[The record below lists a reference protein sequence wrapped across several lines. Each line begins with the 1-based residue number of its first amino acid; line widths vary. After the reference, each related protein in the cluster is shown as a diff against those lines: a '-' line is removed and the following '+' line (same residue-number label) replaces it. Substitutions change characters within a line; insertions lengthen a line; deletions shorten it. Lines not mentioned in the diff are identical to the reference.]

1 MQKYRIVTKL
11 NNSMNR
17 NIIIT
22 GSAGN
27 LGKAV
32 VAKFK
37 REGFKVIAII
47 EPDSGDEVEDADD
60 VYQVDVTDEYSV
72 QEFSK
77 EYQMQYGELECMA
90 LLVGGFAM
98 GGIEET
104 SSRDLEKMIRLN
116 FFSAFNMVKYFLPMM
131 KKANNGTF
139 LFVGAKP
146 ALQPNEG
153 KDVLAYALS
162 KGLVIDLAEFT
173 ANETSDFKVRSHVF
187 VPSIIDT
194 PQNRESMPDA
204 DHGQWV
210 KPSEIAEA
218 MHYAASNVSLR
229 NMTFKLYGGV
239 Y

>member
-1 MQKYRIVTKL
+1 
-11 NNSMNR
+11 MNR

-27 LGKAV
+27 LGRAV
-32 VAKFK
+32 VSKFK
-37 REGFKVIAII
+37 REGFKVIAVI
-47 EPDSGDEVEDADD
+47 EPDSGHEVEDADD
-60 VYQVDVTDEYSV
+60 TYQVDVTDEPSV
-72 QEFSK
+72 EAFSK
-77 EYQMQYGELECMA
+77 EYQMQYGDLECVA
-90 LLVGGFAM
+90 LLVGGFGM
-98 GGIEET
+98 GGIEST
-104 SSRDLEKMIRLN
+104 STKDLDKMIRLN
-116 FFSAFNMVKYFLPMM
+116 FFSAFNMVKYFLPLM

-146 ALQPNEG
+146 ALQPDEG

-173 ANETSDFKVRSHVF
+173 ANETVKLKVRSHVF

-194 PQNRESMPDA
+194 PQNRESMSKA
-204 DHGQWV
+204 DFGQWV

-218 MHYAASNVSLR
+218 MHYAATNASLR